1 MKANFPV
8 EFMTAVMT
16 AESGDEEKIYE
27 AVEECKVM
35 GISILPP
42 DVNTSFS
49 DFTVVD
55 SISKA
60 NNSTIRF
67 GLNAI
72 KNLGSDVINK
82 IIEARKSNQQSA
94 NQPDGQ
100 SALSDPSVASNFANA
115 SLDKKAMEDKQQS
128 VISPHTTFATLQDF
142 LLRTH
147 VKNFNKRSWEAL
159 VKSGALDAFG
169 ERNQLL
175 ASTENI
181 LDYVREHFKSEEQGQ
196 VSLFGTSLNIGKL
209 SLKKVEP
216 ASKEDKFR

>member
-1 MKANFPV
+1 
-8 EFMTAVMT
+8 
-16 AESGDEEKIYE
+16 
-27 AVEECKVM
+27 
-35 GISILPP
+35 
-42 DVNTSFS
+42 
-49 DFTVVD
+49 
-55 SISKA
+55 
-60 NNSTIRF
+60 
-67 GLNAI
+67 
-72 KNLGSDVINK
+72 
-82 IIEARKSNQQSA
+82 
-94 NQPDGQ
+94 
-100 SALSDPSVASNFANA
+100 
-115 SLDKKAMEDKQQS
+115 MEDKQQS

-216 ASKEDKFR
+216 ASKEDKLAWEKEHLGMYVSAHPLDSYIKVLKSGLDCGYGIALDNQRNISVHGYQDVEED